1 MIKRIGKRTL
11 ALENR
16 PYLLGHAAAVGKKE
30 GEGPLGERFDYVA
43 KNDRMGQRSW
53 ELAESELQKT
63 AIRLALRKA
72 TLPERSLDLILAG
85 DLLNQCIGSFLA
97 SMHANVPY
105 LGQYGA
111 CSTMAQGLALGGCLV
126 ESGAADR
133 LLAAASSHFCSAE
146 RQYRFPL
153 AYGGQRTPTAQWT
166 ATAAGA
172 AVLGSE
178 PVSNGAEPCDVRVT
192 HVLFG
197 RMVEMGVTDAAN
209 MGAAMAP
216 AAADTLSVLLEDLGA
231 EPRDFDCIVTGDLG
245 HIGADLLLTLLHGD
259 SIDLSPVY
267 SDCGSLIF
275 GDEQDAHAGGS
286 GCGCSAA
293 VLCGPL
299 LRDMHRGKIHR
310 LVFAGTGAMMSPT
323 SVQQGQPIAGICHAV
338 VLERSEA

>member
-111 CSTMAQGLALGGCLV
+111 CSTMAQGSCARRLSGRERRGRPACLRQHPRISARQ
-126 ESGAADR
+126 SGSTVFRLPTAGSVRQPHNGR
-133 LLAAASSHFCSAE
+133 LLRQARQCSAVN
-146 RQYRFPL
+146 RC
-153 AYGGQRTPTAQWT
+153 RTAR
-166 ATAAGA
+166 
-172 AVLGSE
+172 S
-178 PVSNGAEPCDVRVT
+178 R
-192 HVLFG
+192 
-197 RMVEMGVTDAAN
+197 
-209 MGAAMAP
+209 AMCA
-216 AAADTLSVLLEDLGA
+216 
-231 EPRDFDCIVTGDLG
+231 
-245 HIGADLLLTLLHGD
+245 
-259 SIDLSPVY
+259 
-267 SDCGSLIF
+267 
-275 GDEQDAHAGGS
+275 
-286 GCGCSAA
+286 
-293 VLCGPL
+293 
-299 LRDMHRGKIHR
+299 
-310 LVFAGTGAMMSPT
+310 
-323 SVQQGQPIAGICHAV
+323 
-338 VLERSEA
+338 

>member
-97 SMHANVPY
+97 SVGSDVPY

-126 ESGAADR
+126 EGGAARR

-172 AVLGSE
+172 AVLSAADPRGGS
-178 PVSNGAEPCDVRVT
+178 SGIRVT
-192 HVLFG
+192 HALFG
-197 RMVEMGVTDAAN
+197 RMVEMGVKDANN

-216 AAADTLSVLLEDLGA
+216 EDVILDPYIKGA
-231 EPRDFDCIVTGDLG
+231 PEAV
-245 HIGADLLLTLLHGD
+245 
-259 SIDLSPVY
+259 
-267 SDCGSLIF
+267 F
-275 GDEQDAHAGGS
+275 GTSGGS
-286 GCGCSAA
+286 RTDFRRSRLYFCL
-293 VLCGPL
+293 VV
-299 LRDMHRGKIHR
+299 RYDRGNR
-310 LVFAGTGAMMSPT
+310 
-323 SVQQGQPIAGICHAV
+323 
-338 VLERSEA
+338 

>member
-111 CSTMAQGLALGGCLV
+111 CSCARRLSGRERRGRPPACGSILAFLLG
-126 ESGAADR
+126 
-133 LLAAASSHFCSAE
+133 
-146 RQYRFPL
+146 
-153 AYGGQRTPTAQWT
+153 
-166 ATAAGA
+166 GA
-172 AVLGSE
+172 AVPFSACLRRSAHTDG
-178 PVSNGAEPCDVRVT
+178 PV
-192 HVLFG
+192 
-197 RMVEMGVTDAAN
+197 
-209 MGAAMAP
+209 
-216 AAADTLSVLLEDLGA
+216 
-231 EPRDFDCIVTGDLG
+231 
-245 HIGADLLLTLLHGD
+245 D
-259 SIDLSPVY
+259 S
-267 SDCGSLIF
+267 
-275 GDEQDAHAGGS
+275 
-286 GCGCSAA
+286 
-293 VLCGPL
+293 
-299 LRDMHRGKIHR
+299 HRGR
-310 LVFAGTGAMMSPT
+310 RGSAR
-323 SVQQGQPIAGICHAV
+323 Q
-338 VLERSEA
+338 